1 MKQNVVLVANRG
13 EIALRIIKA
22 LKEMGYKTIAIY
34 SRVDA
39 DALYTKIA
47 DEKICVGPA
56 ESKNSYLDTYKII
69 SIAKL
74 KNVDAIH
81 PGIGFLAEN
90 ADFAELCKENGINFI
105 GPDREI
111 IEQMGNKNSS
121 KKIAYECEIPII
133 KGGNESVNSLQEC
146 KEVIKGIGYPVVL
159 KASFGGGGKGIR
171 LVKTEED
178 LDSNYKLCLKEAEAA
193 FSNCEML
200 IEQYIENTRHIEVQI
215 LADQY
220 GNVIHLGNRE
230 CTLQRTN
237 QKVIEEACS
246 VNISKKLE
254 EKLYQ
259 DAIKLAKKIKYV
271 GPGTVEF
278 LVLPDETYY
287 FLEMNTR
294 LQVEHTITELVTDVD
309 IVKNQ
314 IRVFN
319 GEKLKI
325 NPGNIAFDKY
335 AIECRILAEDIN
347 GSFMPSLGEITNWNM
362 PGGNGVRIDTGYKSH
377 DIVSPYYDSLLVKIC
392 CVGKCKEEALKKM
405 SICLTEAIVEGV
417 KTNIDFLH
425 HIIKDERFAS
435 GKYDSRYI
443 DTVIGEYMARGKN
456 II

>member
-1 MKQNVVLVANRG
+1 MKQKVVLVANRG
-13 EIALRIIKA
+13 EIAVRIIKA
-22 LKEMGYKTIAIY
+22 LKEMGNKTIAIY
-34 SRVDA
+34 SRADA

-47 DEKICVGPA
+47 DEKICIGPP

-90 ADFAELCKENGINFI
+90 ADFAELCKANNIDFI
-105 GPDREI
+105 GPDSEI

-121 KKIAYECEIPII
+121 KKIARKCEIPII
-133 KGGNESVNSLQEC
+133 RGGDKPVKSLEEC
-146 KEVIKGIGYPVVL
+146 KEVIKCIGYPVVL
-159 KASFGGGGKGIR
+159 KASYGGGGKGIR
-171 LVKTEED
+171 VVKTEGE
-178 LDSNYKLCLKEAEAA
+178 LESNYKLCLREAEAA

-200 IEQYIENTRHIEVQI
+200 IEQYIDNTRHIEVQI

-230 CTLQRTN
+230 CTLQRAN
-237 QKVIEEACS
+237 QKIIEEACS
-246 VNISKKLE
+246 VNISEKLA

-259 DAIKLAKKIKYV
+259 DAIKLARNIKYV

-278 LVLPDETYY
+278 LVLSDETYY

-294 LQVEHTITELVTDVD
+294 LQVEHTITELMTDID

-314 IRVFN
+314 IKVFN
-319 GEKLKI
+319 GEKLEI
-325 NPGNIAFDKY
+325 NTDNFTFDKY
-335 AIECRILAEDIN
+335 AIECRILAEDTN
-347 GSFMPSLGEITNWNM
+347 RMFMSSLGEITNWNM
-362 PGGNGVRIDTGYKSH
+362 PGGNGVRVDTGYKCH
-377 DIVSPYYDSLLVKIC
+377 DIVSPYYDSLLAKIC
-392 CVGKCKEEALKKM
+392 CVGKCKDEVLKKM

-417 KTNIDFLH
+417 KTNIDFLN

-435 GKYDSRYI
+435 GKYDNRYI
-443 DTVIGEYMARGKN
+443 DTVIQEYKAQV
-456 II
+456 